1 MNPEISK
8 LSGCNRQIP
17 RELLGRARELRKQ
30 QTSAEAILWECLRDR
45 RFFKAKFRRQHNI
58 GQYIVDFYCHAGLLA
73 IEVDGAVHDAQQVKD
88 ADRDEWMQSHGL
100 TVLRFRN
107 DEVFD
112 ELEKV
117 LGAIA
122 LYLPSP

>member
-8 LSGCNRQIP
+8 LSGCNRQIS
-17 RELLGRARELRKQ
+17 RELLGRARELRQK
-30 QTSAEAILWECLRDR
+30 QTSAEEILWECLRDR
-45 RFFKAKFRRQHNI
+45 RLLNAKFRRQHNI
-58 GQYIVDFYCHAGLLA
+58 GQYIVDFYCHAALLA
-73 IEVDGAVHDAQQVKD
+73 IEVDGSVHDTQQVKD

-107 DEVFD
+107 DKVFD
-112 ELEKV
+112 EIEKV
-117 LGAIA
+117 LSAIA

>member
-1 MNPEISK
+1 MNQEISK

-17 RELLGRARELRKQ
+17 RELLQRARELRKQ
-30 QTSAEAILWECLRDR
+30 QTSAEAFLWECLRDR
-45 RFFKAKFRRQHNI
+45 RLLKAKFRRQHNI
-58 GQYIVDFYCHAGLLA
+58 GQYIVDFYCHAALLA
-73 IEVDGAVHDAQQVKD
+73 IEVDGAVHDSQQVRD
-88 ADRDEWMQSHGL
+88 ADRDEWIQSQGL

-117 LGAIA
+117 LRAIA